1 MRRECDPSIHS
12 IEETRRDRTNESL
25 HSRVHIVR
33 GDFMQLKLQRSQ
45 RSGGAFGTVIIFCL
59 DARAEYSPAEAANIG
74 KYKLGGQSVYNSQ
87 AARKHLE
94 QAGTHLDR
102 TQSGG
107 TGERAIGLARGIA
120 SFALAKMHLNISIAS
135 LGRGHRIECKDLSE
149 LLEAESALMEACRNL
164 REFLQVAASF
174 NGSIILVDFD
184 NNESVQVATGTL
196 ELSAAPS
203 AGATGGVQTPS
214 GTASASMEQTFRDIG
229 RGVRAVYDRHTK
241 ACQIGA
247 AIVAGLLF
255 VWFFTAG
262 PWTLLIAALMVGGAV
277 VWTRHA

>member
-1 MRRECDPSIHS
+1 MRREHNPSIHS
-12 IEETRRDRTNESL
+12 IEETRTDRTTESL
-25 HSRVHIVR
+25 HSCVHIVR
-33 GDFMQLKLQRSQ
+33 GDFMQLKLQRTQ
-45 RSGGAFGTVIIFCL
+45 RAGGAFGTVVIFCL

-94 QAGTHLDR
+94 RVDAHLDR

-135 LGRGHRIECKDLSE
+135 LGRGHRIECKDLGE

-184 NNESVQVATGTL
+184 DGEKVHVSQ
-196 ELSAAPS
+196 
-203 AGATGGVQTPS
+203 GALALDARPAREPS
-214 GTASASMEQTFRDIG
+214 GAPLHEEPSPEDELTPTDLAQMQAGSTEELLDVLFGGRFKQFRAGNPLAFWLCTFASVALLVVVLLHA
-229 RGVRAVYDRHTK
+229 VR
-241 ACQIGA
+241 
-247 AIVAGLLF
+247 
-255 VWFFTAG
+255 
-262 PWTLLIAALMVGGAV
+262 
-277 VWTRHA
+277 

>member
-1 MRRECDPSIHS
+1 
-12 IEETRRDRTNESL
+12 
-25 HSRVHIVR
+25 
-33 GDFMQLKLQRSQ
+33 MQLKLQRSQ
-45 RSGGAFGTVIIFCL
+45 RAGGAFGTVVIFCL
-59 DARAEYSPAEAANIG
+59 DARAEYSAAEAANIG

-87 AARKHLE
+87 AARRHLE

-107 TGERAIGLARGIA
+107 TGERALGLARGIA
-120 SFALAKMHLNISIAS
+120 SMALAKMHLNISIAS

-203 AGATGGVQTPS
+203 AGATGGIQTPS
-214 GTASASMEQTFRDIG
+214 GTASASLEQTFRDIG

-247 AIVAGLLF
+247 AVVAGLF
-255 VWFFTAG
+255 FIWFFTAG
-262 PWTLLIAALMVGGAV
+262 PWTLLVAALMVGGAV

>member
-1 MRRECDPSIHS
+1 
-12 IEETRRDRTNESL
+12 
-25 HSRVHIVR
+25 
-33 GDFMQLKLQRSQ
+33 MQLKLQRTQ
-45 RSGGAFGTVIIFCL
+45 RAGGAFGTVIIFCL

-107 TGERAIGLARGIA
+107 TGERAIGLARGLA

-135 LGRGHRIECKDLSE
+135 LGRGHRIECKDLGE

-164 REFLQVAASF
+164 REFLQVATTF

-184 NNESVQVATGTL
+184 DGEKVHVSQGGSETVALPFSASEPDAPEDGMPPPVMPSSPDTEQLFKDIVKGLRAAYERNPRILFIGASVLAGLALLWSFGTNVLSLIVA
-196 ELSAAPS
+196 AALV
-203 AGATGGVQTPS
+203 A
-214 GTASASMEQTFRDIG
+214 GTAIWVLR
-229 RGVRAVYDRHTK
+229 R
-241 ACQIGA
+241 
-247 AIVAGLLF
+247 
-255 VWFFTAG
+255 
-262 PWTLLIAALMVGGAV
+262 
-277 VWTRHA
+277 